1 MAVTIINMPT
11 RIYNGTGALEIL
23 AEEGRRL
30 GKKALIVTT
39 GKDMENFGLLRKVTD
54 RLEGAGISAS
64 VFSAVTPNPK
74 TSEIEAGVRAFLD
87 EKCDFLVSLGGGS
100 SIDAAKNISMC
111 AANGASIHDFL
122 PQGDKVGLEK
132 RRAVPHIAIPTTAGT
147 GSEATKTAVVSNERN
162 RQKYGVRHDC
172 IYPMVSIVD
181 PELMLTV
188 PKSVTVD
195 TGIDV
200 FFHAME
206 GYLSNKATRFSDMV
220 ALESMRLV
228 REHLPRVYE
237 DGSDLDSRATMA
249 WASTLGGI
257 ALDNAICVGI
267 HGLGQ
272 PAGGYVDAVHGK
284 SLCAVYYS
292 YMKYTWQSDIPRY
305 AEVARILGGNDGAE
319 REAELAAAS
328 ADRLRAFIRPL
339 GLEIRLRDLGIEESM
354 IPAIAESVLNTTR
367 RTLECCK
374 MEIGYDDIVAIYR
387 EAL

>member
-1 MAVTIINMPT
+1 MAVTTIDMPT
-11 RIYNGTGALEIL
+11 RIYNGIGALEML
-23 AEEGRRL
+23 AKEGSTL

-39 GKDMENFGLLRKVTD
+39 GKDMEKFALLGKVTD
-54 RLEGAGISAS
+54 QLAGAGIASS
-64 VFSAVTPNPK
+64 VFDEVTPNPK
-74 TSEIEAGVRAFLD
+74 TSEIEAGVRYYK
-87 EKCDFLVSLGGGS
+87 EEGCDFLISLGGGS

-122 PQGDKVGLEK
+122 PQGGKVGLEE
-132 RRAVPHIAIPTTAGT
+132 RRAIPHIAIPTTAGT
-147 GSEATKTAVVSNERN
+147 GSEATKTAVVSNDRN

-172 IYPMVSIVD
+172 IYPTVSIVD

-188 PKSVTVD
+188 PKSVTAD

-228 REHLPRVYE
+228 REELPRVCQ
-237 DGSDLDSRATMA
+237 DGSHLESRASMA

-292 YMKYTWQSDIPRY
+292 YMKYTWKSDISRY
-305 AEVARILGGNDGAE
+305 AEVARILGGSDGAE
-319 REAELAAAS
+319 TDEELAAAS
-328 ADRLRAFIRPL
+328 ADRLRDFIRPL
-339 GLEIRLRDLGIEESM
+339 GLEIRLGDLGIEESM
-354 IPAIAESVLNTTR
+354 IPAIAESVLDTTR

-374 MEIGYDDIVAIYR
+374 MEIGYDDIVSIYKD
-387 EAL
+387 AL